1 MSQAMTHRGQI
12 KALAL
17 AVNDTLGAYIG
28 VHDAI
33 FRDAARFKSFLKN
46 LVGRG
51 VPMSSLLQ
59 QAEALVPVWDG
70 LQHRLVEFHR
80 PSYSLLSPDERR
92 YFDLLSRYVDAV
104 RDTVSALVDR
114 QRLLSQGSMG
124 GSGNPMTWEALQQKQ
139 RVYEES
145 IRRYTGIGEQLTA
158 AGPIIFR

>member
-1 MSQAMTHRGQI
+1 MSHREQI

-17 AVNDTLGAYIG
+17 AVNDALGAYIG

-33 FRDAARFKSFLKN
+33 FRDAGTFKSFLKN
-46 LVGRG
+46 LVGSG

-59 QAEALVPVWDG
+59 QAEALLPIWDG
-70 LQHRLVEFHR
+70 LQHRLVAFHR
-80 PSYSLLSPDERR
+80 SSYTLLSPDERR
-92 YFDLLSRYVDAV
+92 YFDLLSRYADAL
-104 RDTVSALVDR
+104 RDTVRALVDR

-124 GSGNPMTWEALQQKQ
+124 GSGNPMTREALQQKQ

-145 IRRYTGIGEQLTA
+145 IRRYMDIGQQLTA